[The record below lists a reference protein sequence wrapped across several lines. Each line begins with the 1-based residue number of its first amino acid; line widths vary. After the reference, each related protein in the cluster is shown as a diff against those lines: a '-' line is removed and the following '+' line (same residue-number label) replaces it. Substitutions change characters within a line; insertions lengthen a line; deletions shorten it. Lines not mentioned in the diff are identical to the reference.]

1 MKLLIT
7 GFDAFP
13 GVQVNASAKLIE
25 HWRREPPVWN
35 YQTEYAVLPTSY
47 RAVEEQLTALLLMH
61 HPDLVVMMGVH
72 GIGNGIRV
80 ERIALN
86 IDDCNY
92 PDVAGEVKQG
102 RRISNTGP
110 VAISTSVDL
119 LALREYMIRRG
130 TEIEISNHA
139 GTYVCNHAYYV
150 ALHSIASKH
159 AKCKAIFV
167 HLPSGLESS
176 EPAHMR
182 AHVDGQSIVMQD
194 LVRGLESC
202 I

>member
-7 GFDAFP
+7 GFDTFP

-25 HWRREPPVWN
+25 RWRQEPPVWN
-35 YQTEYAVLPTSY
+35 HQTEYAVLSTSY
-47 RAVEEQLTALLLMH
+47 RAVEEQLTALLLRNC
-61 HPDLVVMMGVH
+61 PDLFVMMGVY

-86 IDDCNY
+86 IDDCSC

-110 VAISTSVDL
+110 MAISTSVDL
-119 LALREYMIRRG
+119 LALREYMIQHG

-150 ALHSIASKH
+150 ALHSIASEY
-159 AKCKAIFV
+159 AKSKAVFV

-182 AHVDGQSIVMQD
+182 AHVDEQSIVMQE